1 LLLLVIAGCLRA
13 EPVLKR
19 FSFQQAA
26 MGTVFKID
34 LFAKDEA
41 TAASASAAAFERVE
55 ALNRICSDYLP
66 DSELIRLCQAG
77 SMKVSDDLFRIL
89 DISRTIAKQTGGA
102 FDPTIGHLTNL
113 WRRSKRKGIL
123 PTDAQLIKAKALTK
137 WRYLMLDDK
146 TKEVTLAMPG
156 MQLDLGGIAK
166 GFAADEAL
174 AVLKLHG
181 ITRAVVSA
189 SGDLAIGD
197 PPPGE
202 AGWEIGLRTFEAA
215 ESQDKQIKLRLANC
229 GVSTSGDLHQWTEI
243 DGVRYSHIIQPATGL
258 GLTQRI
264 ACSVIAPNATTS
276 DALATT
282 MCVLGREKGGA
293 VLPLFEK
300 TSARFVDLDAEGKV
314 RETKTPGFP

>member
-1 LLLLVIAGCLRA
+1 MLLLAIAGCLRA
-13 EPVLKR
+13 EPELKR
-19 FSFQQAA
+19 FSFQRPE

-41 TAASASAAAFERVE
+41 TATAAAEAAFDRVV

-66 DSELIRLCQAG
+66 DSELIHLCQTG
-77 SMKVSDDLFRIL
+77 SMKVSDDLFKVL
-89 DISRTIAKQTGGA
+89 SISRTIAKQTGGA

-123 PTDAQLIKAKALTK
+123 PTDAQLTKARALTK
-137 WRYLMLDDK
+137 WSYLMLDDK
-146 TKEVTLAMPG
+146 TKMVTLAMPG

-174 AVLKLHG
+174 AVLKLHD

-197 PPPGE
+197 SPPGE
-202 AGWEIGLRTFEAA
+202 TGWEVSLRTFEAA
-215 ESQDKQIKLRLANC
+215 EAQDRQIKLRLANC
-229 GVSTSGDLHQWTEI
+229 GVSTSGDLHQWIEI
-243 DGVRYSHIIQPATGL
+243 DGVRYSHIIHPATGL

-264 ACSVIAPNATTS
+264 ACTVIAPNATTS

-282 MCVLGREKGGA
+282 MCVLGIERGQA
-293 VLPLFEK
+293 VLPQFEK
-300 TSARFVDLDAEGKV
+300 TSVRFVDLDAQGKV